1 MTDDRTDIRR
11 LMITLNQ
18 IHGIYYFI
26 AKKAGTKGNMIFL
39 LYALCD
45 GQPHSQKQ
53 ISEEWLIPK
62 TTINTVVKECI
73 QKGYVKVSALEK
85 KEKKLELTEMGKEYI
100 QTILAPLFE
109 IKHQALDQTIKNYSP
124 DFIEALESFSRRLI
138 QQFKASL
145 GDDEHE

>member
-1 MTDDRTDIRR
+1 MTDDRADIRR
-11 LMITLNQ
+11 LMIALNQ
-18 IHGIYYFI
+18 IDGIYYYI

-39 LYALCD
+39 LYALSD

-85 KEKKLELTEMGKEYI
+85 KEKKLELTETGKQYT

-109 IKHQALDQTIKNYSP
+109 TEHRALDQTIKNYSP
-124 DFIEALESFSRRLI
+124 DFIEALEYLSCRLI
-138 QQFKASL
+138 QQFTTSL
-145 GDDEHE
+145 GDEEHE

>member
-1 MTDDRTDIRR
+1 MTDDRADIRR
-11 LMITLNQ
+11 LLIALNQ
-18 IHGIYYFI
+18 IDGIYYYI

-39 LYALCD
+39 LYALSD

-85 KEKKLELTEMGKEYI
+85 KEKKLELTETGKQYT

-109 IKHQALDQTIKNYSP
+109 TEHQALDQTIKNYSP
-124 DFIEALESFSRRLI
+124 DFIEALEYFSCRLI
-138 QQFKASL
+138 QQFTTSL
-145 GDDEHE
+145 GDEEHE